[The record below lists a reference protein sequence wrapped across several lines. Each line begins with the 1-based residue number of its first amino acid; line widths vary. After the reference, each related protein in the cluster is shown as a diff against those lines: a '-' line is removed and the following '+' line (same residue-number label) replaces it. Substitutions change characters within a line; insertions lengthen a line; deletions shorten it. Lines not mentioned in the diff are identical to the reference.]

1 MNIIHRLTL
10 KNMAQNRRRTLVTV
24 LGAAVSVAM
33 LTAVSLIAVSFLDM
47 MQRTVLADT
56 GDWHVRFEGV
66 SAAAPAAVRADS
78 QTGSVTTR
86 GLLSYAKPPESLD
99 TQRPYLALWGY
110 DPSDQS
116 AARAP
121 LTLEEGRLSERA
133 GELVISRAF
142 LETSALDW
150 QVGQQ
155 VVLPTG
161 RRLAPDEQSGEL
173 LPVSPSSPAV
183 DGEQWLPEGSERYTL
198 VGIGSFST
206 GLEPSWSRSYTGITC
221 LPGGYG
227 GQLEVSA
234 SMAHPDRGR
243 SEGVV

>member
-66 SAAAPAAVRADS
+66 SAAAPAAARADS

-99 TQRPYLALWGY
+99 TQRP
-110 DPSDQS
+110 
-116 AARAP
+116 
-121 LTLEEGRLSERA
+121 
-133 GELVISRAF
+133 
-142 LETSALDW
+142 
-150 QVGQQ
+150 
-155 VVLPTG
+155 
-161 RRLAPDEQSGEL
+161 
-173 LPVSPSSPAV
+173 
-183 DGEQWLPEGSERYTL
+183 
-198 VGIGSFST
+198 
-206 GLEPSWSRSYTGITC
+206 
-221 LPGGYG
+221 
-227 GQLEVSA
+227 
-234 SMAHPDRGR
+234 
-243 SEGVV
+243 